1 MRSVLAAV
9 AALATVAAAAAAP
22 AATSATRH
30 SVRCKNVNYDSDAG
44 YYVYASTRIRALRVR
59 CSLARRVA
67 RVNPSNVAGK
77 GSEPRRFRSNGF
89 VCRGRRSST
98 RVVPFRCTRRTSTIT
113 FTWTTR

>member
-9 AALATVAAAAAAP
+9 AALATVAAAAAP

-30 SVRCKNVNYDSDAG
+30 PVRCKNVSYDSDAG